1 MTYAQYGKIE
11 ASDYN
16 TTLVSTNPSA
26 VANRLNTVWA
36 IGNNNAGYGQ
46 TGVGSVSVG
55 NKVNHL
61 EWDTLIGTTSN
72 VATHQGSS
80 ITSVTQPAA
89 GDKIT
94 YNSAIATNLVTIYS
108 NRLNASVQGTSTS
121 NTVTYGSTWNNSLLF
136 THTATFANG
145 DAARYFFNSGGQFYI
160 QCIHPTSGAAID
172 ILLNGLAS
180 NVGNIYLSSP
190 TSGSITIV
198 STSFNGITKIGGGG
212 NSPTISTNTGY
223 YALTTSNAVVFTQ
236 TATASSTYIEMTM
249 KSNGTQGSYNDAGNE
264 LTFYTLWQQVPAF
277 NDAQIGTQTNLYALY
292 PETTNIANTWGTVS
306 LTGSVTASSLTT
318 TTTTTTAAP
327 TTTTTTTTA
336 APTTT
341 TTTTT
346 AAPTTTT
353 TTTTAGPTT
362 TTTTTAAPTTT
373 TTTTSSG
380 FLGYVGGTAPYDYE
394 NSTGNDP
401 PTASTAIELT
411 FTNYGAI
418 TINDN
423 TGYPPEVYNLP
434 TQWFT
439 PTFGIGASYDIKITS
454 MTGSCTGGTRSYYN
468 IFGEG
473 DTGTSPG
480 SYTLPD
486 WQILSSNLS
495 IIVGI
500 GSSPTASASTALVM
514 QIAIAPSGD
523 HSSLITAQFTLVIG
537 AI

>member
-55 NKVNHL
+55 NKVNHS

-94 YNSAIATNLVTIYS
+94 YNSNIATNLVTIYS
-108 NRLNASVQGTSTS
+108 NRLNASVQGTPTS

-160 QCIHPTSGAAID
+160 QCVHPTSGAAID

-190 TSGSITIV
+190 TTGSITIV
-198 STSFNGITKIGGGG
+198 GNSFNGITKIGGGG

-223 YALTTSNAVVFTQ
+223 YALTTSNVVVFTQ
-236 TATASSTYIEMTM
+236 TATANSTYIQMTT
-249 KSNGTQGSYNDAGNE
+249 KSNGTQGSYNDSGNA

-277 NDAQIGTQTNLYALY
+277 NNAQAGTQTNLYVLY
-292 PETTNIANTWGTVS
+292 PETTNISNTWGTVS

-346 AAPTTTT
+346 AGPTTTTTTTTAAPTTTT

-362 TTTTTAAPTTT
+362 TTTTT
-373 TTTTSSG
+373 TSSG
-380 FLGYVGGTAPYDYE
+380 TLGFVGGSAPYNYSDAD
-394 NSTGNDP
+394 T
-401 PTASTAIELT
+401 TAGGSLTLT
-411 FTNYGAI
+411 FGSDGSVSMNDLAPNPDIVTNNLPSNWFTGTPSSYDMRINTITGTLSVNGRFSVFGTEYNSIGALTVPTSWESISSGTPQISVRLLTPSEETRTAAI
-418 TINDN
+418 TVNIEIADSA
-423 TGYPPEVYNLP
+423 TH
-434 TQWFT
+434 TSS
-439 PTFGIGASYDIKITS
+439 ISAS
-454 MTGSCTGGTRSYYN
+454 
-468 IFGEG
+468 F
-473 DTGTSPG
+473 
-480 SYTLPD
+480 
-486 WQILSSNLS
+486 S
-495 IIVGI
+495 II
-500 GSSPTASASTALVM
+500 L
-514 QIAIAPSGD
+514 
-523 HSSLITAQFTLVIG
+523 G
-537 AI
+537 AAA

>member
-55 NKVNHL
+55 NKVNHS

-72 VATHQGSS
+72 AATHQGSS

-160 QCIHPTSGAAID
+160 QCVHPTSGAAID

-190 TSGSITIV
+190 TTGSITIV
-198 STSFNGITKIGGGG
+198 GTSFNGITKIGGGG

-223 YALTTSNAVVFTQ
+223 YALTTSNVVVFTQ
-236 TATASSTYIEMTM
+236 TATASSTYIEITT
-249 KSNGTQGSYNDAGNE
+249 KSNGTQGSYNDAGNA

-277 NDAQIGTQTNLYALY
+277 NNAQAGTQTNLYVLY
-292 PETTNIANTWGTVS
+292 PETTNISNTWGTVS

-346 AAPTTTT
+346 AGPTTTTTTTTAAPTTTT

-362 TTTTTAAPTTT
+362 TTTTTTAAPGGLGFSPNIAISV
-373 TTTTSSG
+373 TSSG
-380 FLGYVGGTAPYDYE
+380 TGGVASRVNLETTGLMTYE
-394 NSTGNDP
+394 ADGSTRTPNV
-401 PTASTAIELT
+401 
-411 FTNYGAI
+411 
-418 TINDN
+418 
-423 TGYPPEVYNLP
+423 YPGVAGP
-434 TQWFT
+434 TQYLT
-439 PTFGIGASYDIKITS
+439 PTGSGAAADYSARFLLSSVSESGGI
-454 MTGSCTGGTRSYYN
+454 
-468 IFGEG
+468 
-473 DTGTSPG
+473 PG
-480 SYTLPD
+480 SYDLFGSTYLGSPPAYTSWVPLTSQKYIAVLSGPPGEGGIQIEGTLYIRNNTTLTEISISV
-486 WQILSSNLS
+486 ILSS
-495 IIVGI
+495 
-500 GSSPTASASTALVM
+500 AYA
-514 QIAIAPSGD
+514 
-523 HSSLITAQFTLVIG
+523 
-537 AI
+537 

>member
-336 APTTT
+336 
-341 TTTTT
+341 
-346 AAPTTTT
+346 
-353 TTTTAGPTT
+353 GPTT

-380 FLGYVGGTAPYDYE
+380 TLGFVGGSSPYSYTNDGSFVGSALTLSF
-394 NSTGNDP
+394 NSTGTVTIDDQGTGT
-401 PTASTAIELT
+401 PTS
-411 FTNYGAI
+411 
-418 TINDN
+418 D
-423 TGYPPEVYNLP
+423 LP
-434 TQWFT
+434 TNWFT
-439 PTFGIGASYDIKITS
+439 GTPGSYDIRVNTI
-454 MTGSCTGGTRSYYN
+454 
-468 IFGEG
+468 
-473 DTGTSPG
+473 TGT
-480 SYTLPD
+480 
-486 WQILSSNLS
+486 LSTNGRYKVFGTTYSS
-495 IIVGI
+495 IGGLTV
-500 GSSPTASASTALVM
+500 PTAWQSISSGTPEIGVSLVAPFVSLGTAGIQVSIEIADSATHTNS
-514 QIAIAPSGD
+514 
-523 HSSLITAQFTLVIG
+523 ITATFGLEVG
-537 AI
+537 GGV

>member
-55 NKVNHL
+55 NKVNHS

-94 YNSAIATNLVTIYS
+94 YNSNIATNLVTIYS

-160 QCIHPTSGAAID
+160 QCVHPISGAAID

-190 TSGSITIV
+190 TTGSITIV
-198 STSFNGITKIGGGG
+198 GNSFNGITKIGGGG

-223 YALTTSNAVVFTQ
+223 YALTTSNVVVFTQ
-236 TATASSTYIEMTM
+236 TATASSTYIEITT
-249 KSNGTQGSYNDAGNE
+249 KSNGTQGSYNDAGNA

-277 NDAQIGTQTNLYALY
+277 NNAQAGTQTNLYVLY
-292 PETTNIANTWGTVS
+292 PETTNISNTWGTVS

-362 TTTTTAAPTTT
+362 TTTTT
-373 TTTTSSG
+373 TSSVVFAFNPSYSNWDVQKSGGTFVAITFFPDGSITNTGNIVNATATQFLTPTSTGAAAGYSVRMRNDGVAIFGSASFTAFGETPAVGNWTSWNVLTSNRIIQASGTGANTIDLDFTVEIRNDSTLSTISVIG
-380 FLGYVGGTAPYDYE
+380 FL
-394 NSTGNDP
+394 SK
-401 PTASTAIELT
+401 
-411 FTNYGAI
+411 F
-418 TINDN
+418 
-423 TGYPPEVYNLP
+423 
-434 TQWFT
+434 
-439 PTFGIGASYDIKITS
+439 
-454 MTGSCTGGTRSYYN
+454 
-468 IFGEG
+468 
-473 DTGTSPG
+473 
-480 SYTLPD
+480 
-486 WQILSSNLS
+486 
-495 IIVGI
+495 
-500 GSSPTASASTALVM
+500 
-514 QIAIAPSGD
+514 
-523 HSSLITAQFTLVIG
+523 
-537 AI
+537 

>member
-55 NKVNHL
+55 NKVNHS

-190 TSGSITIV
+190 TTGSITIV
-198 STSFNGITKIGGGG
+198 GNSFNGITKIGGGG

-236 TATASSTYIEMTM
+236 TATASSTYIEITA

-277 NDAQIGTQTNLYALY
+277 NDAQIGTQTNLYVLY
-292 PETTNIANTWGTVS
+292 PETTNISNTWGTVS

-318 TTTTTTAAP
+318 TTTTTTS

-336 APTTT
+336 SPFSFSVSPTSWTWT
-341 TTTTT
+341 IS
-346 AAPTTTT
+346 PQTTT

-362 TTTTTAAPTTT
+362 TTT
-373 TTTTSSG
+373 SSG
-380 FLGYVGGTAPYDYE
+380 TLGFVGGSSPYSYANDGFAVGSALTLSF
-394 NSTGNDP
+394 NSNGTVTMNDQGTGGVVAND
-401 PTASTAIELT
+401 
-411 FTNYGAI
+411 
-418 TINDN
+418 
-423 TGYPPEVYNLP
+423 LP
-434 TQWFT
+434 TNWFT
-439 PTFGIGASYDIKITS
+439 GAPGSYDIRVNTIT
-454 MTGSCTGGTRSYYN
+454 GTLSTNGRYK
-468 IFGEG
+468 IFGTTYSSIGGLSVPTAWQSISSGTPEIG
-473 DTGTSPG
+473 VLLTSPYVFLG
-480 SYTLPD
+480 TAGI
-486 WQILSSNLS
+486 QVS
-495 IIVGI
+495 ITI
-500 GSSPTASASTALVM
+500 ADSATHTNS
-514 QIAIAPSGD
+514 
-523 HSSLITAQFTLVIG
+523 ITATFGLEVGGG
-537 AI
+537 A

>member
-55 NKVNHL
+55 NKVNHS

-94 YNSAIATNLVTIYS
+94 YNSNIATNLVTIYS

-160 QCIHPTSGAAID
+160 QCVHPTSGAAID

-190 TSGSITIV
+190 TTGSITIV
-198 STSFNGITKIGGGG
+198 GNSFNGITKIGGGG

-223 YALTTSNAVVFTQ
+223 YALTTSNVVVFTQ
-236 TATASSTYIEMTM
+236 TATASSTYIEITT
-249 KSNGTQGSYNDAGNE
+249 KSNGTQGSYNDAGNA

-277 NDAQIGTQTNLYALY
+277 NDAQAGTQTNLYVLY
-292 PETTNIANTWGTVS
+292 PETTNISNTWGTVS

-353 TTTTAGPTT
+353 TTAGPTT

-380 FLGYVGGTAPYDYE
+380 TLGFVGGSAPYSYTNDGDAVGSALTLSF
-394 NSTGNDP
+394 NSTGTVTMNDQG
-401 PTASTAIELT
+401 TGTSTS
-411 FTNYGAI
+411 
-418 TINDN
+418 
-423 TGYPPEVYNLP
+423 NLP
-434 TQWFT
+434 TSWFT
-439 PTFGIGASYDIKITS
+439 GTPGSYDIRVNTIT
-454 MTGSCTGGTRSYYN
+454 GTLSTNGRYK
-468 IFGEG
+468 IFGTTYSSIGGLTVPTAWQSISSGTPEIG
-473 DTGTSPG
+473 VFLTSPFVSLG
-480 SYTLPD
+480 TAGI
-486 WQILSSNLS
+486 QVS
-495 IIVGI
+495 ITI
-500 GSSPTASASTALVM
+500 ADSATHTNS
-514 QIAIAPSGD
+514 
-523 HSSLITAQFTLVIG
+523 ITATFGLEVG
-537 AI
+537 GGV

>member
-55 NKVNHL
+55 NKVNHS

-160 QCIHPTSGAAID
+160 QCVHPTSGAAID

-190 TSGSITIV
+190 TTGSITIV
-198 STSFNGITKIGGGG
+198 GNSFNGITKIGGGG

-236 TATASSTYIEMTM
+236 TATSSSTYIEITA

-277 NDAQIGTQTNLYALY
+277 NNGQAGTQTNLYVLY
-292 PETTNIANTWGTVS
+292 PETTNISNTWGTVS

-318 TTTTTTAAP
+318 TTTTTT
-327 TTTTTTTTA
+327 TTA
-336 APTTT
+336 APFSFSVSPTSWTWTISPQTT

-380 FLGYVGGTAPYDYE
+380 TLGFVGGSSPYSYTNDGYLVGSALTLSF
-394 NSTGNDP
+394 NSTGTVTMNDQGTGT
-401 PTASTAIELT
+401 PTS
-411 FTNYGAI
+411 
-418 TINDN
+418 D
-423 TGYPPEVYNLP
+423 LP
-434 TQWFT
+434 TNWFT
-439 PTFGIGASYDIKITS
+439 GTPGSYDIRVNTI
-454 MTGSCTGGTRSYYN
+454 
-468 IFGEG
+468 
-473 DTGTSPG
+473 TGT
-480 SYTLPD
+480 
-486 WQILSSNLS
+486 LSTNGRYKVFGTTYSS
-495 IIVGI
+495 IGGLTV
-500 GSSPTASASTALVM
+500 PTAWQSISSGTPEIGVSLVAPYVFLGTAGIQVSIEIADSATHTNS
-514 QIAIAPSGD
+514 
-523 HSSLITAQFTLVIG
+523 ITATFGLEVG
-537 AI
+537 GGV

>member
-180 NVGNIYLSSP
+180 NLGNIYLSSP
-190 TSGSITIV
+190 ISGSITIV

-249 KSNGTQGSYNDAGNE
+249 KSNGTQGSYNDAGNV

-277 NDAQIGTQTNLYALY
+277 NDAQIGTQTNLYVLY
-292 PETTNIANTWGTVS
+292 PETTNISNTWGTVS

-318 TTTTTTAAP
+318 TTTTTTSTTTTTTTTTTTAGP
-327 TTTTTTTTA
+327 TTTTTTTTTA

-346 AAPTTTT
+346 
-353 TTTTAGPTT
+353 
-362 TTTTTAAPTTT
+362 
-373 TTTTSSG
+373 SSVTFAFNPSG
-380 FLGYVGGTAPYDYE
+380 AWDVQKSGGT
-394 NSTGNDP
+394 SV
-401 PTASTAIELT
+401 
-411 FTNYGAI
+411 AI
-418 TINDN
+418 TILSDGSITN
-423 TGYPPEVYNLP
+423 TGDVVAFTATQFLNP
-434 TQWFT
+434 T
-439 PTFGIGASYDIKITS
+439 GVGAAAGYSVRMRND
-454 MTGSCTGGTRSYYN
+454 GTA
-468 IFGEG
+468 IFG
-473 DTGTSPG
+473 
-480 SYTLPD
+480 
-486 WQILSSNLS
+486 
-495 IIVGI
+495 
-500 GSSPTASASTALVM
+500 SASFTAFGET
-514 QIAIAPSGD
+514 PSVGNWTSWYVLTSNRVIQCSGSGANTID
-523 HSSLITAQFTLVIG
+523 LDFTIEIRNDSTLTTISTTG
-537 AI
+537 FLSKY